1 MDLPVAVTTP
11 PTPPPPAPRWRRILF
26 HPLMAV
32 PLFIIISQ
40 QLGEKGYPFS
50 NFPMYSNPSDW
61 DDYIYLT
68 DAQNQPIGI
77 QPHVGMSS
85 AKLNKVF
92 NNTMKDFGLRQSAVK
107 RNAPPEIESKV
118 GAEVLAKARRWSE
131 NRQRPLPQPT
141 RLHRVIIELQP
152 DGRLTERTHFVAEG

>member
-11 PTPPPPAPRWRRILF
+11 PTAPPPAPRWRRILF

-68 DAQNQPIGI
+68 
-77 QPHVGMSS
+77 V
-85 AKLNKVF
+85 
-92 NNTMKDFGLRQSAVK
+92 
-107 RNAPPEIESKV
+107 
-118 GAEVLAKARRWSE
+118 
-131 NRQRPLPQPT
+131 
-141 RLHRVIIELQP
+141 
-152 DGRLTERTHFVAEG
+152 

>member
-1 MDLPVAVTTP
+1 MNPTLDASVP
-11 PTPPPPAPRWRRILF
+11 PAAPPPPLWRRVLL

-32 PLFIIISQ
+32 PLFIVLTQ

-68 DAQNQPIGI
+68 DGQDQPIGI
-77 QPHVGMSS
+77 QPHVGISS

-92 NNTMKDFGLRQSAVK
+92 NNTMKEHGLRQSAVK
-107 RNAPPEIESKV
+107 RNAPPEVEKKIGEAV
-118 GAEVLAKARRWSE
+118 MAEARQWAE
-131 NRQRPLPQPT
+131 NRRRPLPVPT
-141 RLHRVIIELQP
+141 RLYRVIIERQP
-152 DGRLTERTHFVAEG
+152 DGRLTERTHLVTEG

>member
-1 MDLPVAVTTP
+1 MKPVLDVSAP
-11 PTPPPPAPRWRRILF
+11 PTPPPPPLWRRILF

-32 PLFIIISQ
+32 PLFIVITQ

-61 DDYIYLT
+61 EDYIYLT
-68 DAQNQPIGI
+68 DGEDRPIGV

-92 NNTMKDFGLRQSAVK
+92 NNTMKNHGLKLSAVK
-107 RNAPPEIESKV
+107 RNAPPEVEKKV
-118 GAEVLAKARRWSE
+118 GDEVLQKARRWAE
-131 NRQRPLPQPT
+131 NRKRPLPEPT
-141 RLHRVIIELQP
+141 RLYRVIIERQP
-152 DGRLTERTHFVAEG
+152 DGRLTERTHRVTEG